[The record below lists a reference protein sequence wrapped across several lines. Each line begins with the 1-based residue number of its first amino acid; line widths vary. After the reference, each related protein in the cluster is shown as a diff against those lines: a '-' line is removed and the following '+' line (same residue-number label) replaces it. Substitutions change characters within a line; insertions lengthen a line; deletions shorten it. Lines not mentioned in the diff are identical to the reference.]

1 MDMRATA
8 PDGHGILKIPNPV
21 QSYPEPPDLSKALGG
36 EMYKVS
42 RRIET
47 ELASYDVFI
56 NSHLSLQVNIDLS
69 QFLYHE
75 VFGKLPNDHH
85 PPVGNHLP
93 LHPNLMPHP
102 PPPPHGP
109 PLHHHPTAILPGS
122 ATTSSSVHDVGGMTP
137 IMTLAGNNGQ
147 MGPPGPPQGQQPPG
161 GHGHPA
167 PSSVNL
173 DQKPDPA
180 TMMVPPPVGTELG
193 EIKYSAAGD
202 MESHNCEVCGKSFQF
217 RYQLIVHRR
226 YHVERKPFTCQV
238 SVHLFNLRNS
248 ICSRCIRIRK

>member
-42 RRIET
+42 RRRRRRR
-47 ELASYDVFI
+47 LI
-56 NSHLSLQVNIDLS
+56 NLIVIIAHLLRALQVNIDLS

-85 PPVGNHLP
+85 PPGNHLP
-93 LHPNLMPHP
+93 LHPNLMPPHV
-102 PPPPHGP
+102 PPPHGP
-109 PLHHHPTAILPGS
+109 PLHHHPASTAVVQGL
-122 ATTSSSVHDVGGMTP
+122 ATTSSSVHDVGMTP
-137 IMTLAGNNGQ
+137 IMTLAANNGQ
-147 MGPPGPPQGQQPPG
+147 MGPPGSAGPPQQGPG
-161 GHGHPA
+161 HSHSQA
-167 PSSVNL
+167 NL

-180 TMMVPPPVGTELG
+180 MMVPPPPGTELG
-193 EIKYSAAGD
+193 EIKYNAGD

-226 YHVERKPFTCQV
+226 YHAERKPFTCQV
-238 SVHLFNLRNS
+238 S
-248 ICSRCIRIRK
+248 

>member
-1 MDMRATA
+1 M
-8 PDGHGILKIPNPV
+8 
-21 QSYPEPPDLSKALGG
+21 LS
-36 EMYKVS
+36 
-42 RRIET
+42 
-47 ELASYDVFI
+47 LASSDHATLF
-56 NSHLSLQVNIDLS
+56 QVNIDLS

-85 PPVGNHLP
+85 PPGNHLP

-102 PPPPHGP
+102 PPPHGP
-109 PLHHHPTAILPGS
+109 PLHHHPAPLVPGS
-122 ATTSSSVHDVGGMTP
+122 ATTSASGHDGMAA
-137 IMTLAGNNGQ
+137 IMSLAGNNGQ
-147 MGPPGPPQGQQPPG
+147 MGPPGSAGQQQGPGQQPPG
-161 GHGHPA
+161 HGHPPP

-180 TMMVPPPVGTELG
+180 MMVPPPPGTELG
-193 EIKYSAAGD
+193 EIKYNAGGGGD

-238 SVHLFNLRNS
+238 SL
-248 ICSRCIRIRK
+248 IRS

>member
-1 MDMRATA
+1 MRATA

-42 RRIET
+42 RRRRQQQLNET
-47 ELASYDVFI
+47 ASDQL
-56 NSHLSLQVNIDLS
+56 HLFFQVNIDLS

-85 PPVGNHLP
+85 PPGNHLP
-93 LHPNLMPHP
+93 LHPNLMPPHA
-102 PPPPHGP
+102 PPPHGP
-109 PLHHHPTAILPGS
+109 PLHHHASVPVVPGS
-122 ATTSSSVHDVGGMTP
+122 ATSSSSLHDGGMAP
-137 IMTLAGNNGQ
+137 IMSLAGNNGP
-147 MGPPGPPQGQQPPG
+147 MGPPGSAGPGQQPPG
-161 GHGHPA
+161 HGHPGGQ
-167 PSSVNL
+167 SSINL

-180 TMMVPPPVGTELG
+180 TMMVAPPPGTELG
-193 EIKYSAAGD
+193 EIKYSAGD

-238 SVHLFNLRNS
+238 SWMKS
-248 ICSRCIRIRK
+248 ILLILKQKKIQECCD